1 MKEHIY
7 MLAIVKPTI
16 IVSAI
21 TTKIPTRIAQTIS
34 LAVSDDE
41 LHPVVGSM
49 NTHYVLRLSVV
60 IWFCT
65 THLEIQT
72 KESM

>member
-1 MKEHIY
+1 

-16 IVSAI
+16 IASAT
-21 TTKIPTRIAQTIS
+21 TTKFPTRIAQTIA

-49 NTHYVLRLSVV
+49 NTHHVLRLSVV

-65 THLEIQT
+65 TRLEIQT